1 MRYIAVGVNGLLT
14 SDIAELYS
22 PLSLMQP
29 EANQLKVFR
38 TCTKYVDS
46 TKIKRIININM
57 KRTLSENDIFEKL
70 SFSLFALSAGTA
82 IQTAFPE

>member
-1 MRYIAVGVNGLLT
+1 
-14 SDIAELYS
+14 
-22 PLSLMQP
+22 
-29 EANQLKVFR
+29 
-38 TCTKYVDS
+38 
-46 TKIKRIININM
+46 M